1 MVASIVLTSDSPLL
15 DQLDFKPYRNIAIR
29 LVKPFLPNEG
39 DPQTM
44 EVKTPWGALLIAKK
58 GDMLLS
64 EVDKPED
71 MWPIDPEIFDKTY
84 ILIEPGVCMKR
95 AVTMLVPMVNV
106 TNGNEDE
113 IVTVETLE
121 GPENV
126 RAGDFYLAK
135 GIRGEIWAY
144 PNEKVKLIMKPVD

>member
-29 LVKPFLPNEG
+29 LVKPFFPNEG